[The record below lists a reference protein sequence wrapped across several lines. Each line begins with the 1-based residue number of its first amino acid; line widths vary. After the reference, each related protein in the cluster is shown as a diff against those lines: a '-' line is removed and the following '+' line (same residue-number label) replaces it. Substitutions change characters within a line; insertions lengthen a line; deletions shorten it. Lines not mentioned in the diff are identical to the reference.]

1 MNYLCAFRTALSGNA
16 MAFIYALVIL
26 LCTQYALAL
35 ETALPEGASRIIVKM
50 EYRRDD
56 SRTMTIDEIRRP
68 LFGDEQHNWTPVAED
83 YANFGYRP
91 MPYWYRFTIYNPREH
106 DISQVLDISYPLL
119 DSVHIYVFK
128 DGELQ
133 NEYLMGDRQPYAN
146 RLIDHPHFLI
156 PVNLQASESLTYYV
170 RVMTQGSQLF
180 PVDLWESTALF
191 VRLGKEDQLYG
202 IYFGVV
208 CVIIF
213 FNLLIFIAL
222 REKMYLY
229 YALSA
234 FVFMLFFAIMRA
246 KLYPLVFSSTPEV
259 HHFLLLILPA
269 SCLLFSVLFSREILK
284 PEKYSPGLKWVFSA
298 LTGLAW
304 LSLAGIFV
312 LDSQTSLKISV
323 LIVIPGCFTLFLIGP
338 VFALKGN
345 RMAWVYSFAWGVL
358 MLGATV
364 TAASKQGFIPVT
376 FLTEYGMQIGSAL
389 ELFILNAALAFRFHT
404 EHQGRIQA
412 QMAQLKEQ
420 EEKQQTERQLM
431 IKSMLDGVT
440 QLPNRTCLESSL
452 QHQIETGLINRIAVC
467 VLEINRFN
475 EINRTLGHQNMEL
488 LMVEVASQFNK
499 IISRIPGLIGVD
511 SIAGAYNMCSL
522 EQGGFCF
529 LVDADQAEQRREQVR
544 IVVKKLI
551 QPIVFKEMR
560 LELKP
565 VIGVAIYPEHG
576 VNTASLLRHAQ
587 VAADMP
593 EALQHAISIYRPEH
607 DQYNTRRLM
616 MISEL
621 KTAIEQNH
629 LELFFQPKLDL
640 VSNEI
645 TGVEALVRWH
655 HARYGLVRPDEF
667 IVLAEETGVIK
678 ALTRWVIKSAFKSL
692 KRFKRAG
699 YDFSMSI
706 NISALNLRE
715 SDMIVFLKEQIYQE
729 MVDPADICLELTE
742 TSMMTHPLEAIDV
755 LERVC
760 KIGLMVSIDDF
771 GAGYSSLAYLKSL
784 PASEIKID
792 KSLIAGICEDINSDM
807 VARATIDM
815 CHGLGF
821 KVVAEG
827 VEQEVVL
834 NRLREVGCDII
845 QGYIMTPPLPYEQ
858 LLTWL
863 ETEGYHQRRL
873 AN

>member
-1 MNYLCAFRTALSGNA
+1 MIIFCAFKTLLFGNA
-16 MAFIYALVIL
+16 LRFICALGL
-26 LCTQYALAL
+26 LFCALLASAV
-35 ETALPEGASRIIVKM
+35 ETALPKGASSTIVKV
-50 EYRRDD
+50 EFRRDD
-56 SRTMTIDEIRRP
+56 SRTMTIDDVRS
-68 LFGDEQHNWTPVAED
+68 PVSRNADNPWILLQED

-91 MPYWYRFTIYNPREH
+91 MPYWYRFTINNPLNQ
-106 DISQVLDISYPLL
+106 DVSQILDISYPLL
-119 DSVHIYVFK
+119 DSVHIYAFK
-128 DGELQ
+128 DGELLE
-133 NEYLMGDRQPYAN
+133 EYFMGDRLPYAN

-156 PVNLQASESLTYYV
+156 PVNLKASEKRTFYV
-170 RVMTQGSQLF
+170 RVLTQGSQLF
-180 PVDLWESTALF
+180 PVDLWESNALF
-191 VRLGKEDQLYG
+191 IKLGKEDQLYG

-208 CVIIF
+208 SVIIF

-246 KLYPLVFSSTPEV
+246 KLYPFFFPNTPAV

-269 SCLLFSVLFSREILK
+269 SCLLFSALFSRAILK
-284 PEKYSPGLKWVFSA
+284 PEKYIPGLGWVFSGIV
-298 LTGLAW
+298 GLAW
-304 LSLAGIFV
+304 MSLLGIFV

-323 LIVIPGCFTLFLIGP
+323 LIVIPGCITLFMLGP
-338 VFALKGN
+338 VFAFKGN
-345 RMAWVYSFAWGVL
+345 RMAWVYSLAWGVL
-358 MLGATV
+358 MLGATI
-364 TAASKQGFIPVT
+364 TAASKQGYIPVT

-404 EHQGRIQA
+404 EHQGRISA
-412 QMAQLKEQ
+412 QLAQLKEQ
-420 EEKQQTERQLM
+420 EEKQQTERLLL
-431 IKSMLDGVT
+431 IKSMMDGVT

-452 QHQIETGLINRIAVC
+452 QNEIDAKTRRRIAVC

-488 LMVEVASQFNK
+488 LMTEVSRQFDR
-499 IISRIPGLIGVD
+499 IVSRIPGLIAIE
-511 SIAGAYNMCSL
+511 SIAGASTMCSL

-529 LVDADQAEQRREQVR
+529 LVDADLAEKRREQIR

-593 EALQHAISIYRPEH
+593 EALQYAISIYRPEY

-616 MISEL
+616 MVSEL

-629 LELFFQPKLDL
+629 LELFFQPKLEL
-640 VSNEI
+640 ATRRI

-655 HARYGLVRPDEF
+655 HARYGLIRPDEF
-667 IVLAEETGVIK
+667 IALAEETGVIK
-678 ALTRWVIKSAFKSL
+678 ALTRWVIKSAFKGL
-692 KRFKRAG
+692 KQFQKAG
-699 YDFSMSI
+699 YDFTMSI

-715 SDMIVFLKEQIYQE
+715 SDLIVFLKEQLYQE
-729 MVDPADICLELTE
+729 MVDPGQICLELTE

-755 LERVC
+755 LERVRRV
-760 KIGLMVSIDDF
+760 GVFVSIDDF

-834 NRLREVGCDII
+834 NRLNEFGCDII
-845 QGYIMTPPLPYEQ
+845 QGYILTPPLPLNQ
-858 LLTWL
+858 LIEWL
-863 ETEGYHQRRL
+863 GTDIEKNRYVS
-873 AN
+873 

>member
-1 MNYLCAFRTALSGNA
+1 MNNFCAFKTVLLRNALTLFWVLALLLCAQLS
-16 MAFIYALVIL
+16 F
-26 LCTQYALAL
+26 AL
-35 ETALPEGASRIIVKM
+35 ETALPEGATNTVVKV

-56 SRTMTIDEIRRP
+56 SRNMTLEDIRRP
-68 LFGDEQHNWTPVAED
+68 VFENSANSWSELEED
-83 YANFGYRP
+83 YANFGYQP
-91 MPYWYRFTIYNPREH
+91 MPYWYRFTISNPRSEAV
-106 DISQVLDISYPLL
+106 SQILDISYPLL
-119 DSVHIYVFK
+119 DNIDLYAFK
-128 DGELQ
+128 EGELV
-133 NEYLMGDRQPYAN
+133 EAHHVGDRLPYAE
-146 RLIDHPHFLI
+146 RLIDHPHFLF
-156 PVNLQASESLTYYV
+156 PVNLKPQEKRTYYV
-170 RVMTQGSQLF
+170 RVVTQGSQLF

-191 VRLGKEDQLYG
+191 VKLGKEDQLYG

-246 KLYPLVFSSTPEV
+246 KLYPVFFSNTPAV
-259 HHFLLLILPA
+259 HHFLLLVLPA
-269 SCLLFSVLFSREILK
+269 SCMLFSALFSREILK
-284 PEKYSPGLKWVFSA
+284 PDKYIPGLKWVFSVILA
-298 LTGLAW
+298 LSW
-304 LSLAGIFV
+304 LSLLGIFIF
-312 LDSQTSLKISV
+312 DSQTSLKISV
-323 LIVIPGCFTLFLIGP
+323 LIVIPGCLTLFFMGP
-338 VFALKGN
+338 IFGLKGN
-345 RMAWVYSFAWGVL
+345 QMAWVYSIAWGVL
-358 MLGATV
+358 MLGATI
-364 TAASKQGFIPVT
+364 TAASKQGYIPVT

-404 EHQGRIQA
+404 EHQGRIKA
-412 QMAQLKEQ
+412 QFAQLKEQ
-420 EEKQQTERQLM
+420 QEKQITERQLL
-431 IKSMLDGVT
+431 IKSMMDGVT

-452 QHQIETGLINRIAVC
+452 QAEIQAKSSRRIAVC

-488 LMVEVASQFNK
+488 LMVEVARQFNRIVSK
-499 IISRIPGLIGVD
+499 IPGLIPVK
-511 SIAGAYNMCSL
+511 SIAGASNMCSL
-522 EQGGFCF
+522 EQGGFSF
-529 LVDADQAEQRREQVR
+529 LVDADLSEQRREQVR
-544 IVVKKLI
+544 IVIKKLI
-551 QPIVFKEMR
+551 QPVVFKEMR

-616 MISEL
+616 MVSEL
-621 KTAIEQNH
+621 KTAIEQDH
-629 LELFFQPKLDL
+629 LELFYQPKLEL
-640 VSNEI
+640 ATKQI

-655 HARYGLVRPDEF
+655 HPRYGLVRPDEF
-667 IVLAEETGVIK
+667 IALAEETGVIK
-678 ALTRWVIKSAFKSL
+678 ALTRWVIKSAFKGL
-692 KRFKRAG
+692 KQFQNAG
-699 YDFSMSI
+699 FEFTMSI

-715 SDMIVFLKEQIYQE
+715 SDLIVFLKEQLYQE
-729 MVDPADICLELTE
+729 LVDPSKICLELTE
-742 TSMMTHPLEAIDV
+742 TSMMTHPLQAIDV
-755 LERVC
+755 LERVRR
-760 KIGLMVSIDDF
+760 IGLFVSIDDF

-807 VARATIDM
+807 VARATIEM

-834 NRLREVGCDII
+834 NRLFELGCDII
-845 QGYIMTPPLPYEQ
+845 QGYILTPPLPLSE
-858 LLTWL
+858 LIVWL
-863 ETEGYHQRRL
+863 GAGNENKRYVS
-873 AN
+873 